1 MWIPI
6 ISNSIEKECISNKI
20 NEIFLSL
27 KERIDYIKN
36 FNFYMGKSG
45 MFLFLILYQT
55 LQKKSIS
62 DIKIH
67 DIVSSL
73 IDQASKCTITNSID
87 FTYYAELSW
96 FIHFLSEKGLIDID
110 SDYFSEINDS
120 LYEGMSLLLE
130 RNEYGCINGA
140 ISIALYFY
148 YRYLAGD
155 ESLKTYLNSFVD
167 QLMKNRIEN
176 EDSIKWINT
185 IDYGTFEQGYNL
197 GIAHGHPGIL
207 LFFIKLYAADIK
219 TDSIPNAMIKIANF
233 LLHQK
238 HSLDTHKSF
247 FYDVCSEK
255 STSGRDTRLG
265 WCYGDLSVGYS
276 LLMSSQL
283 LRNKCLYEE
292 AMNILIETTY
302 RKDLKDI
309 GIVDAGLCHGTSGI
323 AHIYDR
329 LYRQTN
335 EQKFKYSALYW
346 YKETIKMAKH
356 ESDYAGYELPYY
368 LSESEKEL
376 KEIHNLSFLTGISGV
391 GLSLCS
397 AIYPIEPLWDEC
409 LLLS

>member
-130 RNEYGCINGA
+130 RN
-140 ISIALYFY
+140 
-148 YRYLAGD
+148 
-155 ESLKTYLNSFVD
+155 
-167 QLMKNRIEN
+167 
-176 EDSIKWINT
+176 
-185 IDYGTFEQGYNL
+185 
-197 GIAHGHPGIL
+197 
-207 LFFIKLYAADIK
+207 
-219 TDSIPNAMIKIANF
+219 
-233 LLHQK
+233 
-238 HSLDTHKSF
+238 
-247 FYDVCSEK
+247 
-255 STSGRDTRLG
+255 
-265 WCYGDLSVGYS
+265 
-276 LLMSSQL
+276 
-283 LRNKCLYEE
+283 
-292 AMNILIETTY
+292 
-302 RKDLKDI
+302 
-309 GIVDAGLCHGTSGI
+309 
-323 AHIYDR
+323 
-329 LYRQTN
+329 
-335 EQKFKYSALYW
+335 
-346 YKETIKMAKH
+346 
-356 ESDYAGYELPYY
+356 
-368 LSESEKEL
+368 
-376 KEIHNLSFLTGISGV
+376 
-391 GLSLCS
+391 
-397 AIYPIEPLWDEC
+397 
-409 LLLS
+409 